1 VTGEPPPSPPDPLSY
16 EERGSLQR
24 PSPPLFVGEGVG
36 GVRAAGVLVIDKP
49 LGLTSFDV
57 VARVRRICGLKT
69 VGHAGTLDPLA
80 TGVLPVCL
88 GSATRLIEFLADA
101 SKAYRAVV
109 RLGATS
115 VTYDG
120 EGPITTTVADPA
132 LLPDQAA
139 LAAALVAFRGA
150 QTQLPPMHSAVQQG
164 GKRLYEL
171 ARAGIEVERIP
182 RPITIYALDL
192 LDYRPPDLTL
202 HVECSKGTYIRSLA
216 HDLGAALGGGAYL
229 AGLIRTRH
237 GPFVL
242 AEAISLDDLAAAQ
255 REGRLDE
262 VLHPPDLLVQSWP
275 RLDLNATAARHLAQ
289 GKPLVH
295 PPPVGA
301 TAALRLRAYGPD
313 GRFLA
318 VVYWDAAKA
327 IWHPAKV
334 FL

>member
-1 VTGEPPPSPPDPLSY
+1 MTEAVPAP
-16 EERGSLQR
+16 
-24 PSPPLFVGEGVG
+24 V
-36 GVRAAGVLVIDKP
+36 GVLVLDKP

-88 GSATRLIEFLADA
+88 GAATRLIEFLADA
-101 SKAYRAVV
+101 SKAYRATV

-115 VTYDG
+115 ATYDG
-120 EGPITTTVADPA
+120 EGPITPTVTDLA
-132 LLPDQAA
+132 LLPDQVTLEAA
-139 LAAALVAFRGA
+139 LAAFRGA
-150 QTQLPPMHSAVQQG
+150 QRQLPPMHSAVQQG

-171 ARAGIEVERIP
+171 ARAGLEVERTP
-182 RPITIYALDL
+182 RPITIYTLDL
-192 LDYRPPDLTL
+192 LAYQPPDLTL
-202 HVECSKGTYIRSLA
+202 QIECSKGTYIRSLA
-216 HDLGAALGGGAYL
+216 HDLGAALGCGAYL

-237 GPFVL
+237 GPFTL
-242 AEAISLDDLAAAQ
+242 AEAISLDDLATAQAA
-255 REGRLDE
+255 GRLGD
-262 VLHPPDLLVQSWP
+262 VLRPPDLLVQSWP
-275 RLDLNATAARHLAQ
+275 RLDLDATAARHLAQ
-289 GKPLVH
+289 GKPVAH
-295 PPPVGA
+295 PPPAEG
-301 TAALRLRAYGPD
+301 AALRLRAYGPD

>member
-1 VTGEPPPSPPDPLSY
+1 MIEVKPPPP
-16 EERGSLQR
+16 
-24 PSPPLFVGEGVG
+24 
-36 GVRAAGVLVIDKP
+36 AGVLVIDKP

-88 GSATRLIEFLADA
+88 GPATRLIEYLADA

-115 VTYDG
+115 ATYDG
-120 EGPITTTVADPA
+120 EGPITPTVADPA
-132 LLPDQAA
+132 ALPDAA
-139 LAAALVAFRGA
+139 TVAAAPAAFRGP

-171 ARAGIEVERIP
+171 ARAGITVERTP
-182 RPITIYALDL
+182 RPVTIYTLDL
-192 LDYRPPDLTL
+192 LDYTPPDLTL

-216 HDLGAALGGGAYL
+216 HDLGAALGCGAYL

-237 GPFVL
+237 GPFAL
-242 AEAISLDDLAAAQ
+242 SDAISLADLEAAQAAGQLAA
-255 REGRLDE
+255 
-262 VLHPPDLLVQSWP
+262 VLRPPDLLVQSWP
-275 RLDLNATAARHLAQ
+275 RVDLDAAAALRLAQ
-289 GKPLVH
+289 GQPLAH
-295 PPPVGA
+295 PAP
-301 TAALRLRAYGPD
+301 TAGEDAVRLRAYGPD

-318 VVYWDAAKA
+318 VVYWDAARA

>member
-1 VTGEPPPSPPDPLSY
+1 MTEAVSAP
-16 EERGSLQR
+16 
-24 PSPPLFVGEGVG
+24 
-36 GVRAAGVLVIDKP
+36 AGVLVIDKP

-88 GSATRLIEFLADA
+88 GAATRLIEFLADA
-101 SKAYRAVV
+101 SKAYRATVY
-109 RLGATS
+109 LGAVS
-115 VTYDG
+115 ATYDG
-120 EGPITTTVADPA
+120 EGPISTTVSDPA
-132 LLPDQAA
+132 LLPDQAT
-139 LAAALVAFRGA
+139 LAAALAAFRGP

-171 ARAGIEVERIP
+171 ARAGIEVERTP
-182 RPITIYALDL
+182 RPITIYTLDL
-192 LDYRPPDLTL
+192 LDYQPPNATL

-216 HDLGAALGGGAYL
+216 HDLGAALGCGAYL

-237 GPFVL
+237 GPFTL
-242 AEAISLDDLAAAQ
+242 DEAISLDALAAAQ
-255 REGRLDE
+255 TAGRLSD
-262 VLHPPDLLVQSWP
+262 VLRPPDLLVQSWP

-289 GKPLVH
+289 GKPLDH
-295 PPPVGA
+295 PPPRAEGD
-301 TAALRLRAYGPD
+301 ALRLRAYGPD

-318 VVYWDAAKA
+318 VVYWDAVKA